1 MNVPAVVAVAG
12 WELRLAVRG
21 RLVMGTA
28 LTFTV
33 VCVLATLLGLRS
45 VSSLGLAGV
54 GPGTGALINLAIL
67 FPPLM
72 GITLGANSLSSARER
87 SLLPLMLVQPLSRLD
102 HVCGVVLGLVGA
114 VWLTIGFGF
123 GASALLLARVA
134 GTSDVSGL
142 LAIVG
147 SALGVGVVSV
157 AIGVAISA
165 LAGSRLQ
172 ALGVSMGLWF
182 LFAFAID
189 LVRCGR
195 GRRRSS
201 GAARTVRRRPAQPTG
216 GGTHPD
222 GSGVGSRRADP
233 GSVRRLPEQHRRD
246 RRRRD
251 GGLRLPGDVDG
262 VVVARGMGG
271 DSASR
276 AVSRVL
282 DREVNRE

>member
-1 MNVPAVVAVAG
+1 MNLSGVFAVAG

-45 VSSLGLAGV
+45 LSDLGLVGV

-72 GITLGANSLSSARER
+72 GLMLGANSLASARER
-87 SLLPLMLVQPLSRLD
+87 SLLPLMLVQPLSRFG

-123 GASALLLARVA
+123 GASALLLASVA
-134 GTSDVSGL
+134 GTADVAGL
-142 LAIVG
+142 LAIVA

-189 LVRCGR
+189 LVLASVATAVHLGPFGLFVGVLINPLEAGR
-195 GRRRSS
+195 ILMVLAS
-201 GAARTVRRRPAQPTG
+201 
-216 GGTHPD
+216 
-222 GSGVGSRRADP
+222 
-233 GSVRRLPEQHRRD
+233 
-246 RRRRD
+246 
-251 GGLRLPGDVDG
+251 
-262 VVVARGMGG
+262 GG
-271 DSASR
+271 DALTLGPFGAYLNNTVGTASAAL
-276 AVSRVL
+276 AVWASLGTWTALSLLVAWAGITR
-282 DREVNRE
+282 REP

>member
-87 SLLPLMLVQPLSRLD
+87 SLLPLMLVQPFSRLD

-189 LVRCGR
+189 LVLAGVAAAVHLGPFGLFVGVLLNPLEAGR
-195 GRRRSS
+195 ILMVLAS
-201 GAARTVRRRPAQPTG
+201 GADALTLGPFGAYLNNTVGTAAAAMAVCASLAGWTVLSLLVAWAGIAR
-216 GGTHPD
+216 
-222 GSGVGSRRADP
+222 
-233 GSVRRLPEQHRRD
+233 
-246 RRRRD
+246 
-251 GGLRLPGDVDG
+251 
-262 VVVARGMGG
+262 
-271 DSASR
+271 
-276 AVSRVL
+276 
-282 DREVNRE
+282 REP

>member
-1 MNVPAVVAVAG
+1 MNLAGVFAIAG

-28 LTFTV
+28 VTFTV

-45 VSSLGLAGV
+45 VSALGLAGV

-72 GITLGANSLSSARER
+72 GIMLGANSLSSARER
-87 SLLPLMLVQPLSRLD
+87 SLLPLMLVQPLSRVE
-102 HVCGVVLGLVGA
+102 HVCGVVLGLIGA

-123 GASALLLARVA
+123 GASAVLLASVA
-134 GTSDVSGL
+134 GTADVGGL

-147 SALGVGVVSV
+147 AALGVGVVSV

-172 ALGVSMGLWF
+172 ALGLSMGLWF

-189 LVRCGR
+189 LVLAGVAAAVHLGPFGMFIGVLVNPLEAGR
-195 GRRRSS
+195 ILMVLGS
-201 GAARTVRRRPAQPTG
+201 GADALTLGPFGSYLNNTVGTG
-216 GGTHPD
+216 VATLAVCA
-222 GSGVGSRRADP
+222 SLATWTVLSMAVAWVGVS
-233 GSVRRLPEQHRRD
+233 HRE
-246 RRRRD
+246 
-251 GGLRLPGDVDG
+251 P
-262 VVVARGMGG
+262 
-271 DSASR
+271 
-276 AVSRVL
+276 
-282 DREVNRE
+282 

>member
-1 MNVPAVVAVAG
+1 MNIGALFAVAR

-28 LTFTV
+28 VTFTV

-45 VSSLGLAGV
+45 VSNLGLAGV

-72 GITLGANSLSSARER
+72 GIMLGANSLSSARER
-87 SLLPLMLVQPLSRLD
+87 SLLPLMLVQPLSRLE
-102 HVCGVVLGLVGA
+102 HVCGVILGLVGA

-123 GASALLLARVA
+123 GASALLLSRVA
-134 GTSDVSGL
+134 GTADVSGL

-147 SALGVGVVSV
+147 SALGVGVASV

-172 ALGVSMGLWF
+172 ALGLSMGLWF

-189 LVRCGR
+189 LVLAGLAAAVHLGPFGLFVGVLLNPLEAGR
-195 GRRRSS
+195 ILMVLAS
-201 GAARTVRRRPAQPTG
+201 GADAMTLGPFGAYLDNTVGTAVAALAVCASLAAWTVLSLLVAWAGITRREP
-216 GGTHPD
+216 
-222 GSGVGSRRADP
+222 
-233 GSVRRLPEQHRRD
+233 
-246 RRRRD
+246 
-251 GGLRLPGDVDG
+251 
-262 VVVARGMGG
+262 
-271 DSASR
+271 
-276 AVSRVL
+276 
-282 DREVNRE
+282 

>member
-1 MNVPAVVAVAG
+1 MNLAGVFAIAG

-28 LTFTV
+28 VTFTV

-45 VSSLGLAGV
+45 VSALGLAGV

-72 GITLGANSLSSARER
+72 GIMLGANSLSSARER
-87 SLLPLMLVQPLSRLD
+87 SLLPLMLVQPLSRIE
-102 HVCGVVLGLVGA
+102 HVCGVVLGLIGA

-123 GASALLLARVA
+123 GASAVLLASVA
-134 GTSDVSGL
+134 GTADVGGL

-147 SALGVGVVSV
+147 AALGVGVVSV

-172 ALGVSMGLWF
+172 ALGLSMGLWF

-189 LVRCGR
+189 LVLAGVAAAVHLGPLGMFIGVLVNPLEAGR
-195 GRRRSS
+195 ILMVLGS
-201 GAARTVRRRPAQPTG
+201 GADALTLGPFGTYLNNTVGTG
-216 GGTHPD
+216 VATLAVCA
-222 GSGVGSRRADP
+222 SLATWTVLSMAVAWVGVS
-233 GSVRRLPEQHRRD
+233 HRE
-246 RRRRD
+246 
-251 GGLRLPGDVDG
+251 P
-262 VVVARGMGG
+262 
-271 DSASR
+271 
-276 AVSRVL
+276 
-282 DREVNRE
+282 

>member
-1 MNVPAVVAVAG
+1 MSLSAVFAVAG

-72 GITLGANSLSSARER
+72 GIMLGANSLSSARER
-87 SLLPLMLVQPLSRLD
+87 SLLPLMLVQPLSRLE
-102 HVCGVVLGLVGA
+102 HVCGVVIGLVGA

-123 GASALLLARVA
+123 GASALLLSRVA
-134 GTSDVSGL
+134 GTADVSGL

-172 ALGVSMGLWF
+172 ALGLSMGLWF

-189 LVRCGR
+189 LVLAGVAGAVHLGPFGLFVGVLLNPLEAGR
-195 GRRRSS
+195 ILMVLAS
-201 GAARTVRRRPAQPTG
+201 GADAMTLGPFGAYLNNT
-216 GGTHPD
+216 
-222 GSGVGSRRADP
+222 VGSAAAALAVCASLAAWTLTSVLVAWAGIARREP
-233 GSVRRLPEQHRRD
+233 
-246 RRRRD
+246 
-251 GGLRLPGDVDG
+251 
-262 VVVARGMGG
+262 
-271 DSASR
+271 
-276 AVSRVL
+276 
-282 DREVNRE
+282 

>member
-1 MNVPAVVAVAG
+1 MNVGAVFAVAG

-21 RLVMGTA
+21 RLVLGTA

-33 VCVLATLLGLRS
+33 VCVAATLLGLRS
-45 VSSLGLAGV
+45 VSNLGLAGV

-72 GITLGANSLSSARER
+72 GIMLGANSLSSARER

-123 GASALLLARVA
+123 GASAVLLARVA
-134 GTSDVSGL
+134 GTADVGGL

-157 AIGVAISA
+157 ALGVAISA

-172 ALGVSMGLWF
+172 ALGLSMGLWF

-189 LVRCGR
+189 LVLAGVAAAVHLGSFGLFVGVLLNPLEAGR
-195 GRRRSS
+195 VLMVLAS
-201 GAARTVRRRPAQPTG
+201 GADALTLGPFGAYLNNTIGTPVAALAVCASLATWTVLSLAVAWAGITRREP
-216 GGTHPD
+216 
-222 GSGVGSRRADP
+222 
-233 GSVRRLPEQHRRD
+233 
-246 RRRRD
+246 
-251 GGLRLPGDVDG
+251 
-262 VVVARGMGG
+262 
-271 DSASR
+271 
-276 AVSRVL
+276 
-282 DREVNRE
+282 

>member
-1 MNVPAVVAVAG
+1 MNLAAVFAVAG

-28 LTFTV
+28 ITFTV
-33 VCVLATLLGLRS
+33 VCVLATLLGLRTLS
-45 VSSLGLAGV
+45 DLGLAGI

-72 GITLGANSLSSARER
+72 GIMLGANSLSSARER

-123 GASALLLARVA
+123 GASALLLASVA
-134 GTSDVSGL
+134 GTADIAGL

-157 AIGVAISA
+157 TIGVAISA

-172 ALGVSMGLWF
+172 ALGLSMGLWF

-189 LVRCGR
+189 LVLAGVAAAVHLGPFGLFIGVLLNPLEAGR
-195 GRRRSS
+195 ILMVLAS
-201 GAARTVRRRPAQPTG
+201 GADALTLGPFGAYLNNTVGTTAATLAVWASLATWTALSLLVAWMGITRREP
-216 GGTHPD
+216 
-222 GSGVGSRRADP
+222 
-233 GSVRRLPEQHRRD
+233 
-246 RRRRD
+246 
-251 GGLRLPGDVDG
+251 
-262 VVVARGMGG
+262 
-271 DSASR
+271 
-276 AVSRVL
+276 
-282 DREVNRE
+282 

>member
-1 MNVPAVVAVAG
+1 MNIGALFAVAR

-28 LTFTV
+28 VTFTV

-45 VSSLGLAGV
+45 VSNLGLAGV

-72 GITLGANSLSSARER
+72 GIMLGANSLSSARER
-87 SLLPLMLVQPLSRLD
+87 SLLPLMLVQPLSRLE
-102 HVCGVVLGLVGA
+102 HVCGVILGLVGA

-123 GASALLLARVA
+123 GASALLLSRVA
-134 GTSDVSGL
+134 GTADVSGL

-147 SALGVGVVSV
+147 SALGVGVASV

-172 ALGVSMGLWF
+172 ALGLSMGLWF

-189 LVRCGR
+189 LVLAGLAAAVHLGPFGLFVGVLLNPLEAGR
-195 GRRRSS
+195 ILMVLAS
-201 GAARTVRRRPAQPTG
+201 GADAMTLGPFGAYLDNTVGTAVAGLAVCASLAAWTVLSLLVAWAGITRREP
-216 GGTHPD
+216 
-222 GSGVGSRRADP
+222 
-233 GSVRRLPEQHRRD
+233 
-246 RRRRD
+246 
-251 GGLRLPGDVDG
+251 
-262 VVVARGMGG
+262 
-271 DSASR
+271 
-276 AVSRVL
+276 
-282 DREVNRE
+282 